1 MSGQP
6 KPVELLYRDQRQILD
21 ALQLSEPSFHT
32 SLQAMLPKVL
42 MLAAASEFEHYVCG
56 YIREYVAEV
65 STGNRVGFLVE
76 RKAISRQYHTFFDW
90 PNRKAGSFWA
100 LFGPAFKKAAELEVS
115 EKDKLREGL
124 AAFLEVGAVRNLLIH
139 NNYADVTINTTL
151 DEVYAL
157 YVKGWDFVSHLPQLL
172 RISIPDEEEV
182 D

>member
-21 ALQLSEPSFHT
+21 ALQLSEPSFHA

-56 YIREYVAEV
+56 YIRDYVAEV

-90 PNRKAGSFWA
+90 PKRKAGPFWA
-100 LFGPAFKKAAELEVS
+100 LFGPEFKKAVELEIS
-115 EKDKLREGL
+115 EKDGLGDGL
-124 AAFLEVGAVRNLLIH
+124 AAFLEVGAIRNELIH

-151 DEVYAL
+151 DEVHSL
-157 YVKGWDFVSHLPQLL
+157 YERGWSFVGHLPQLL
-172 RISIPDEEEV
+172 RISIPDE
-182 D
+182 DDLD